1 MPELSSSNNVS
12 TLPPSIARVLRYF
25 QSLGREEK
33 MQALVAYSK
42 RLEPVPERFHELDRG
57 AFSVPECQT
66 RVDLFPEFRD
76 GKMHFYAELNV
87 RQSPTIAAFLAI
99 LFSAINDQPPST
111 ALAIPDDFVRQVME
125 GIGLAGREVGLTAML
140 LRIKR
145 YAQQA
150 AAAAA

>member
-1 MPELSSSNNVS
+1 MTSES
-12 TLPPSIARVLRYF
+12 TPLPPSIARVLSRF
-25 QSLGREEK
+25 QSMAREEK
-33 MQALVAYSK
+33 MQALVDYSK
-42 RLEPVPERFHELDRG
+42 KLEPLPEEYRNVDRG
-57 AFSVPECQT
+57 AFTVPECHT
-66 RVDLFPEFRD
+66 RVDLFPKFAD
-76 GKMHFYAELNV
+76 GKMHYYADLNV

-125 GIGLAGREVGLTAML
+125 GIGLAGREAGLTAML
-140 LRIKR
+140 LRVKR